1 MDGDWLEL
9 EVADDGKGFDCSLD
23 DGAVARDAR
32 ASKGGNGIPSM
43 QKRAQEI
50 GGRFEITSTEG
61 KGTAAILRV
70 SIQKQPA
77 K

>member
-1 MDGDWLEL
+1 MEGDWLEL
-9 EVADDGKGFDCSLD
+9 EVADDGKGFDCSR
-23 DGAVARDAR
+23 DGEAGDRAAR
-32 ASKGGNGIPSM
+32 AAKGGNGIPSM
-43 QKRAQEI
+43 RKRAEDI